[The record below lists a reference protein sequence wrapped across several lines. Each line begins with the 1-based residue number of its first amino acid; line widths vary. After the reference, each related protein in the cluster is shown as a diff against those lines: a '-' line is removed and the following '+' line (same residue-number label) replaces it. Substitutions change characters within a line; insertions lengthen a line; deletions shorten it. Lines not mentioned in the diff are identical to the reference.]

1 MPPRA
6 ARHRAVGVRL
16 NDNFEDRGLIEA
28 WDGHRWTISDSPQ
41 PRSARDIL
49 FGASALS
56 TSDVWAV
63 GVQQGSS
70 CKFETLV
77 EHWNGT
83 RWSVIPSPNPGST
96 GNHLYGVKAIGP
108 DDVWAVGQQLG
119 ASSPDEALIE
129 HWDGSG
135 WSVVPSPTHGSAS
148 AMLFSVVGSARGV
161 WAVGE
166 TDDAIQGSRPL
177 VERFK
182 NGAWTTVDLPQAGS
196 IFTSLWGVSA
206 SDDTVWAVGTFQDVA
221 SGDNK
226 TLILRGDEDRFRV
239 VDGPNP
245 GSGDN
250 ILGGIATTG
259 DSLWAVGVYKNGGG
273 RQTLI
278 ERHQEGLT
286 SEITDLAG
294 GR

>member
-1 MPPRA
+1 
-6 ARHRAVGVRL
+6 
-16 NDNFEDRGLIEA
+16 
-28 WDGHRWTISDSPQ
+28 
-41 PRSARDIL
+41 
-49 FGASALS
+49 
-56 TSDVWAV
+56 
-63 GVQQGSS
+63 
-70 CKFETLV
+70 V

-221 SGDNK
+221 IGDNK

-278 ERHQEGLT
+278 ERDQEG
-286 SEITDLAG
+286 
-294 GR
+294 